1 MTKNIDSFLKK
12 HSLKEGDVVE
22 ITEKKGNS
30 IKGTII
36 PSKEK
41 ILALKLENGYNAG
54 ISLEKIKNAKK
65 IGSGK
70 KVGKAK
76 TVEIKNN
83 PKLPT
88 ISILHTGGTIASR
101 VDYKT
106 GGVYAAFE
114 AKDLFTMFPELA
126 KIANFNSRLVTNI
139 MSEDITF
146 KDYKTIAKAVAE
158 EIKKGTKGIII
169 GHGTDT
175 LALTAT
181 ALAFM
186 FENLP
191 VPVLLVG
198 AQRSSDRG
206 SSDAAMNLTCAANFI
221 AKSNFAGIAICMH
234 HRDSDNECAILPA
247 CKTRKLHTSR
257 RDAFKA
263 VNDTPI
269 ALVEYKTGNIKFL
282 KKNYEK
288 AGKSR
293 KFSLKDNFEERTGL
307 LKTYTNMLPE
317 AFEFFQKN
325 KYNGFVLEAT
335 GIGQAPT
342 NTKEHEKNYEA
353 LKKFIKGGGI
363 IALTSQCIFGRV
375 HPTIYTNCRRL
386 ANIGIIF
393 CEDML
398 TETAFIKL
406 AWLLG
411 NYPAEE
417 AKKLMVQNLRGEISA
432 CTEIDSFEIE

>member
-1 MTKNIDSFLKK
+1 MTKNINEFLKK
-12 HSLKEGDVVE
+12 NKVKEGDIVE
-22 ITEKKGNS
+22 ITEEKGNVM
-30 IKGTII
+30 KGTII
-36 PSKEK
+36 PSKENV
-41 ILALKLENGYNAG
+41 LALKLENGYNVG
-54 ISLEKIKNAKK
+54 ISSEKIKSVKK
-65 IGSGK
+65 TGAGK
-70 KVGKAK
+70 TVGKAK
-76 TVEIKNN
+76 TVEIKKK
-83 PKLPT
+83 PGLPT

-106 GGVYAAFE
+106 GGAYAAFGAE
-114 AKDLFTMFPELA
+114 DLFTMFPELE

-139 MSEDITF
+139 MSEDIRF
-146 KDYKTIAKAVAE
+146 KDYQTIAKAITE
-158 EIKKGTKGIII
+158 EIKKGVKGIII

-175 LALTAT
+175 LAVTAT

-186 FENLP
+186 FENIP
-191 VPVLLVG
+191 IPVLVVG
-198 AQRSSDRG
+198 SQRSSDRG

-221 AKSNFAGIAICMH
+221 AKSDFAGVAICLH
-234 HRDSDNECAILPA
+234 HHESDTECAILPA

-269 ALVEYKTGNIKFL
+269 TLVEYKTANIKFL

-288 AGKSR
+288 ADKNK
-293 KFSLKDNFEERTGL
+293 KFSLKDKFEEKVGL
-307 LKTYTNMLPE
+307 LKTHVNIQPE
-317 AFEFFQKN
+317 VFEFFQKN
-325 KYNGFVLEAT
+325 KYEGFVLEAT

-342 NTKEHEKNYEA
+342 NTKEHEKNYET

-386 ANIGIIF
+386 ASIGVIF

-411 NYPAEE
+411 NYNKEE
-417 AKKLMVQNLRGEISA
+417 TKKLMTKNMRGEISA
-432 CTEIDSFEIE
+432 CTEIDNGEIK